1 MSRRPKRCGGL
12 RRPVRYVALDGRPVC
27 LLDGPQPGGDP
38 RLAGCDRLAVTPPVG
53 ALGQALTE
61 PLDLTDMGLA
71 LVGVSGDG
79 VDGNIRGGGV
89 EDEAYCFPRDLSPL

>member
-1 MSRRPKRCGGL
+1 MATHVSRAAIAWRL
-12 RRPVRYVALDGRPVC
+12 RLPL
-27 LLDGPQPGGDP
+27 
-38 RLAGCDRLAVTPPVG
+38 G

-71 LVGVSGDG
+71 LAGVSGDG

-89 EDEAYCFPRDLSPL
+89 EDEADCFPRDLSPL